1 MDAITQYERNASFLV
16 ISNQLH
22 SKAPGPV
29 FCLFSYSKSSVHL
42 HFTVLSVNFILI
54 VLTNGSFAQTFVTP
68 EQDSLSKCLMLFRVE
83 ISREIES
90 LALETDT
97 LQQRPLEKYFF
108 LSRIFKVTVEQL
120 FPPEDQS

>member
-42 HFTVLSVNFILI
+42 HFTVFSVNFILI

-68 EQDSLSKCLMLFRVE
+68 EQSSLSKCLMLFRVE

-90 LALETDT
+90 LALEMIHYNSV
-97 LQQRPLEKYFF
+97 LWKN
-108 LSRIFKVTVEQL
+108 IFSQPNL
-120 FPPEDQS
+120 

>member
-1 MDAITQYERNASFLV
+1 MDAITQYERNTSFLV

-22 SKAPGPV
+22 NKAPGSV

-42 HFTVLSVNFILI
+42 HFTVLFNLILI

-68 EQDSLSKCLMLFRVE
+68 KQGSLSKCLMLFRVE

-90 LALETDT
+90 LALEMIHYNSV
-97 LQQRPLEKYFF
+97 LWKN
-108 LSRIFKVTVEQL
+108 IFSQPNL
-120 FPPEDQS
+120 